1 MQLERGAERED
12 KALINYTENKAERGK
27 DKGKNVLKFRLKK
40 KKGARN
46 GKKIT
51 DP

>member
-40 KKGARN
+40 KKKAQEME
-46 GKKIT
+46 KK
-51 DP
+51 